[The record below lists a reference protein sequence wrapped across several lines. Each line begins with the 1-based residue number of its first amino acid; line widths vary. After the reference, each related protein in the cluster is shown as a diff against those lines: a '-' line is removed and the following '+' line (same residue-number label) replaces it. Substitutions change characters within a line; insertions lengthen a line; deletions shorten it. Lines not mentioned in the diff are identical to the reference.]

1 MISKESYK
9 RGPKWRAAHRQAS
22 RGMYMFVK
30 MCWSNY
36 TGQITLEIEFPFND
50 RWISNWPVLK
60 FSLMR
65 S

>member
-30 MCWSNY
+30 MCWLNY
-36 TGQITLEIEFPFND
+36 TGRITLEIEFPFND
-50 RWISNWPVLK
+50 R
-60 FSLMR
+60 
-65 S
+65 